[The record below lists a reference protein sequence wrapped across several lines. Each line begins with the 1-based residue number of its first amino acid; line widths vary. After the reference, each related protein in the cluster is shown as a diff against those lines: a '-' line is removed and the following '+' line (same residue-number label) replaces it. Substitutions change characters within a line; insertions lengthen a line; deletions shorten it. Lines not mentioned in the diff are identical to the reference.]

1 MESIMILLKIISWIA
16 LIFCVYIL
24 YRNRKVHKFR
34 CLLAEVA
41 ECYNDRHEKRGDPN
55 YTDAIKWFYDKYT
68 YRDMLYSIKPLNIQ
82 SWYTKEEL
90 EKIFN

>member
-1 MESIMILLKIISWIA
+1 MEDWIILLQIVLWIV

-24 YRNRKVHKFR
+24 YRNRKVYQFR

-68 YRDMLYSIKPLNIQ
+68 HKDMLYSIKPLNIQ
-82 SWYTKEEL
+82 SWYTEEEL